1 MNREVH
7 VAPASLLTKTGK
19 PRTNEMSTAKATI
32 LLGFV
37 GLIAS
42 DASPSGPSDL
52 LIFTLGPTVKD
63 GNHRSSSASSRGRK
77 PARWR
82 GDVCLRRRVA
92 GAERFQFRSQ
102 EENNMIFLLSRD

>member
-7 VAPASLLTKTGK
+7 VAPASLLTKTGN
-19 PRTNEMSTAKATI
+19 PLTNEISTAKATR

-42 DASPSGPSDL
+42 DASPSGPSIL

-63 GNHRSSSASSRGRK
+63 GNHRSSSGSSRGRK

-82 GDVCLRRRVA
+82 RDVWVRRHAA
-92 GAERFQFRSQ
+92 GAERFPFRSQ
-102 EENNMIFLLSRD
+102 EENNMTFLL